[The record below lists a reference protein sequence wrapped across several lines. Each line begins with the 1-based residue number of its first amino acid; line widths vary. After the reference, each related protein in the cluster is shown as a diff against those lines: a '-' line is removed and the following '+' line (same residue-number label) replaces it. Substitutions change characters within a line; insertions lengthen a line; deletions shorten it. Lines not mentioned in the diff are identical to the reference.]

1 MHKDTASQ
9 VQFHC
14 SFLPGS
20 VPLQMSLKI
29 AMYCFFLMLPIIL
42 TKSPIRFDEKHPQ
55 NIKLPPP
62 YRGDNIL
69 EQISLTILPWKVF
82 DKITLFFYFI
92 RLSFIFRMNMIF
104 RKFHIGIQMGRL
116 QKREHAFNAPIWRNL
131 SAVYWKTFSFGD
143 PSVVLLCNVPYF
155 AFLVFWKYSAQ
166 HAHLGSY
173 TQSRDRNLN
182 WLLNCSTET

>member
-42 TKSPIRFDEKHPQ
+42 TESPIRFDEKHPQ

-104 RKFHIGIQMGRL
+104 RKFHIRIQMVTL
-116 QKREHAFNAPIWRNL
+116 QKREHFMTTCFQCSHLKKPYPQFTEKHFRLVIPLWFFCAMFPILHSSCSENIQRSTPILAVIPNL
-131 SAVYWKTFSFGD
+131 GIEIWTDY
-143 PSVVLLCNVPYF
+143 
-155 AFLVFWKYSAQ
+155 
-166 HAHLGSY
+166 
-173 TQSRDRNLN
+173 
-182 WLLNCSTET
+182 